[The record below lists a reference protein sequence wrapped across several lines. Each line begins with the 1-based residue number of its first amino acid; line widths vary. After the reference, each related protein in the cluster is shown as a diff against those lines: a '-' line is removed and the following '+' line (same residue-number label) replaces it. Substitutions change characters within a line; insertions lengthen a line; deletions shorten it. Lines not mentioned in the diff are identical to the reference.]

1 MDYIE
6 KVSFLLKKYLLPV
19 MAAWMVISMVA
30 GCSQMTP
37 EPQAEPTETI
47 STPTLQPAATAEP
60 AVIPT
65 ATAQAEAGPVR
76 QKIQLDA
83 TYNDVQ
89 KTMQVRE
96 VIEYTNNS
104 KAALPR
110 LVLAIDINRYY
121 LGFSL
126 ESVEVGEVSLTD
138 QITLSDV
145 RLEIPLPEPLE
156 SGQTIS
162 IVMVFSSVLPP
173 IPEAVDGAKPQVFGY
188 TQRQVNLVDWYPYIV
203 PYQED
208 SGWQLHEPTYFGEYL
223 VYDQI
228 DFIVDLHI
236 SNSDQ
241 TWVVAASSPELNSP
255 SSTGDFHYELSH
267 ARNFVFS
274 FSPFYQVQRQI
285 VGGVEILSYH
295 FPVDRLAGE
304 MAFNNTIEA
313 YQLYSD
319 LYGVLEQP
327 SMSLVE
333 ADFLDGMEFQGLYFL
348 SKGFY
353 NLYDGTVKGYL
364 TMIAVHETAHQ
375 WWYASVADDQEA
387 DPWLDEAFATYSERL
402 YYEHFYPD
410 LVDWWWAYRVTF
422 YQPAGKID
430 QPVESYPG
438 FTPYRNAVYLRG
450 AQFLEAVRI
459 KLGDE
464 DFFALIK
471 DYAQVNA
478 GKIVSADD
486 FLGRIQVVTGVDP
499 YTEFENFLTNNAHS
513 Q

>member
-19 MAAWMVISMVA
+19 MAAWVVISIVT
-30 GCSQMTP
+30 GCSKLTP
-37 EPQAEPTETI
+37 EPQAEPTENV
-47 STPTLQPAATAEP
+47 STATPLPAATAEP
-60 AVIPT
+60 AVTPT
-65 ATAQAEAGPVR
+65 AITQVDAEPVR
-76 QKIQLDA
+76 QKIQLDV

-89 KTMQVRE
+89 KTVQVKE

-104 KAALPR
+104 KTALPR

-126 ESVEVGEVSLTD
+126 ESVEVGGVSLTD
-138 QITLSDV
+138 QITLADV

-156 SGQTIS
+156 PGQSASLAI
-162 IVMVFSSVLPP
+162 VFSSVLPP

-188 TQRQVNLVDWYPYIV
+188 TQRQVNLVDWYPYVV
-203 PYQED
+203 PYQD
-208 SGWQLHEPTYFGEYL
+208 DNGWILHEPTYFGEYL

-228 DFIVDLHI
+228 DFMVDFHI
-236 SNSDQ
+236 RNSDQ
-241 TWVVAASSPELNSP
+241 TWVVAASSPNLNSP
-255 SSTGDFHYELSH
+255 SSSGDFHYELSH

-274 FSPFYQVQRQI
+274 LSPFYQVQRQM
-285 VGGVEILSYH
+285 VGDVEILSYH
-295 FPVDRLAGE
+295 FPVDQQAGE

-333 ADFLDGMEFQGLYFL
+333 ADFLDGMEYQGLYFL
-348 SKGFY
+348 SKGFF

-402 YYEHFYPD
+402 YYEHYYPD

-422 YQPAGKID
+422 YQPDGKINL
-430 QPVESYPG
+430 PVESYPG

-464 DFFALIK
+464 AFFSLIK
-471 DYAQVNA
+471 DYAKANA
-478 GKIVSADD
+478 GRIVTADD
-486 FLGRIQVVTGVDP
+486 FLSRIQTVTGVDP
-499 YTEFENFLTNNAHS
+499 YTEFGDFLTNTAHS